1 MAKYVS
7 GRQKNLKVGI
17 SSYSENLTSIEVI
30 GNVGIATTN
39 ATSKLYVVGDGYFTG
54 IVTASNLN
62 FGNSLVGAAG
72 SFSQLNV
79 SGITTLGITST
90 TNLTSQQLNVSGI
103 TTLGV
108 TSTTN
113 LTSQQLNVSGITTLG
128 ITSTTNLT
136 SQQLNV
142 SGITTLGITSTT
154 NLTSRQLNV
163 SGITTL
169 GITSATNL
177 TSQQLNVSGITTL
190 GITSTT
196 NLTAQQLNVSGI
208 TTLGIVTSG
217 NIYSTGVVTATQF
230 STGSGTLGFTTN
242 TINGP
247 SEIIIDPSPVGVG
260 TTSGAVRIRGDLYV
274 DGTQFIVNST
284 TIELADFNVGIATT
298 VGTNILLDG
307 AGIGIGSVNIRKTFT
322 YNNISDSLKSSEN
335 LDIASGK
342 VYKIGGTEVLSSTQ
356 LTVANINAT
365 GISTFN
371 GNVYV
376 PSSSVGIG
384 TTNPLQR
391 LQIGTANTL
400 GINTTGTVF
409 VVTSNADVGIGTT
422 NPIAKLHVIGDGR
435 FTGVITATTFS
446 GTLSGFA
453 STAGV
458 STSVIGGIASV
469 TQLTV
474 SGITTFNN
482 NVYVPSSSVGI
493 GTTNPLQRLQIGTAN
508 TLGINTT
515 GTVFV
520 VTSNADVGIGT
531 TNPIAKL
538 HVVGDVLIVG
548 VSTLGVTSTTN
559 LTSQQLNVSGIST
572 LQSTTLIG
580 GGTSTGTAGQV
591 LQVSGI
597 NSSVYIGG
605 NLGIGT
611 TNPTSKLWVNGDVR
625 ISGVVTATLFSGTLS
640 GIASVTQLNVS
651 GISTLTTLSVGG
663 TTGINGQYLKS
674 TGTGLVWASFTSLRN
689 NYSYTS
695 TEGQKQFVA
704 SGINT
709 GYVDVFLNGIRL
721 DETNYSITGTGVSL
735 GVGAYDQDEIT
746 IVGFNTL
753 NAGGASSQTLD
764 QTLSFGNSSSLG
776 MSIGVITA
784 TDYRIQ
790 SVAEKT
796 TLVNGNNVSLVYN
809 TGGGNV
815 AICTNPS
822 GNITLNVT
830 GIPTASTFDN
840 YSLAFS
846 VIVTN
851 TGTARSCTAINLNG
865 VSKSILWFGGSL
877 AAAISGVTTS
887 NGYDVYSFTGI
898 NTLGSAS
905 TTSNYIVLGSVN
917 GSYR

>member
-7 GRQKNLKVGI
+7 GRQQNLKVGL

-39 ATSKLYVVGDGYFTG
+39 ATSKLYVVGNGYFTG
-54 IVTASNLN
+54 VVTASN
-62 FGNSLVGAAG
+62 FYVGDSLVGTGG
-72 SFSQLNV
+72 SFSQIQVTGISTFTNGPVLIG
-79 SGITTLGITST
+79 SGTST
-90 TNLTSQQLNVSGI
+90 GTASQPLQVTGGAYVSDSIGIGTTNPTSKLHVVGDVLVVGI
-103 TTLGV
+103 STLGV

-113 LTSQQLNVSGITTLG
+113 LTTQQLNVSGI
-128 ITSTTNLT
+128 S
-136 SQQLNV
+136 
-142 SGITTLGITSTT
+142 
-154 NLTSRQLNV
+154 
-163 SGITTL
+163 TL

-190 GITSTT
+190 GVTSATNLIAQQLNVSGISTLGVTSTT
-196 NLTAQQLNVSGI
+196 NLTTQQLNVSGISTLGVTSATNLTSQQLNVSGITTLGVTSATNLTSQQLNVSGI

-230 STGSGTLGFTTN
+230 STGSSGI
-242 TINGP
+242 TINTDTISGP
-247 SEIIIDPSPVGVG
+247 AIMYIDPSPVGVG
-260 TTSGAVRIRGDLYV
+260 TTSGIVRIRGDLYV
-274 DGTQFIVNST
+274 DGTQFVVNSS
-284 TIELADFNVGIATT
+284 TIELADLRVGIATT
-298 VGTNILLDG
+298 VGTNVLLDG
-307 AGIGIGSVNIRKTFT
+307 GGIGIGSANILKTIT
-322 YNNISDSLKSSEN
+322 WNNAASALTSSEDWN
-335 LDIASGK
+335 LASGK
-342 VYKIGGTEVLSSTQ
+342 QYEIGGTPILS
-356 LTVANINAT
+356 A
-365 GISTFN
+365 
-371 GNVYV
+371 
-376 PSSSVGIG
+376 
-384 TTNPLQR
+384 
-391 LQIGTANTL
+391 
-400 GINTTGTVF
+400 
-409 VVTSNADVGIGTT
+409 
-422 NPIAKLHVIGDGR
+422 
-435 FTGVITATTFS
+435 
-446 GTLSGFA
+446 
-453 STAGV
+453 
-458 STSVIGGIASV
+458 

-474 SGITTFNN
+474 SNINASTGVTTLGVTTATNLTAQQLNVSGI
-482 NVYVPSSSVGI
+482 S
-493 GTTNPLQRLQIGTAN
+493 
-508 TLGINTT
+508 TLGI
-515 GTVFV
+515 
-520 VTSNADVGIGT
+520 
-531 TNPIAKL
+531 
-538 HVVGDVLIVG
+538 
-548 VSTLGVTSTTN
+548 TSTTN

-572 LQSTTLIG
+572 LGITSTTNLTSRQLNVSGITTLQSTTLIG
-580 GGTSTGTAGQV
+580 GGTSTGTAGHV
-591 LQVSGI
+591 LQVTGI

-611 TNPTSKLWVNGDVR
+611 TNPTSKLWVQGDGYFT
-625 ISGVVTATLFSGTLS
+625 GVVTSSNFYVGNSLVGSGGS
-640 GIASVTQLNVS
+640 FTQLNVS
-651 GISTLTTLSVGG
+651 GITTLTTLSVGG
-663 TTGINGQYLKS
+663 TTGINGQYLRS

-764 QTLSFGNSSSLG
+764 QTLLFGNSSNLG

-796 TLVNGNNVSLVYN
+796 TLVNGNTVSLVYN

-865 VSKSILWFGGSL
+865 VSESILWFGGSL
-877 AAAISGVTTS
+877 SAAISGVTTS

-898 NTLGSAS
+898 NTVGSAS
-905 TTSNYIVLGSVN
+905 TTANYIVLGSVN